1 MTARILK
8 RNRGWLPAALVLL
21 VVLVAGYRL
30 IVLSMQ
36 QHAQRAHLAAS
47 QQAAST
53 ARAIESQ
60 LQSLTEAAQ
69 REAMRAAGAP
79 SSGHAP
85 DLSSIAPVHNAFWIT
100 ADGTAVASHDSSA
113 TAIDGI
119 MSEWSAAQRSAPT
132 PSVLGP
138 TRQGSQWLIA
148 ALVPIAPEAGS
159 GAPSPA
165 WSVVYTDL
173 DQLLSAIHLGRMVDA
188 GYDFALAQIEP
199 ASEQSRTFIS
209 SSATPLVAAVV
220 SPVRLPAGF
229 SPAAPGSYLQ
239 LSIRP
244 RAGWYPAGEIATEIG
259 VLAVLAW
266 LLAFGAYDL
275 MHSQQRLRAG
285 VALYRRRLQGMREQ
299 LAAETDKRRQLQKSI
314 DHARYHDGFTGLPNR
329 RYFVDQLDRAQR
341 ELRSRQRQ
349 RLGVILIDIARFKLI
364 NDTLGH
370 TVGDELMLQVARR
383 FAKAA
388 AAFECVLARWSGDQF
403 ALLILDV
410 AFPDAAVAFAG
421 VLQDAL
427 QAPFELRRHRLS
439 VSASM
444 GVNCVD
450 TGTARAEDVVREA
463 DIALSVARKSDNR
476 RVVLF
481 VPAMGGDAA
490 SLVSLEADLHVALS
504 QNDLRLVFQPIVDL
518 NHYRMVG
525 AEALLRWRH
534 PVEGLVMPDKFL
546 AIAEEAGLM
555 VSITRRII
563 QRVCMLAAQWR
574 RTAPQA
580 PFYLSINLSAS
591 VLRDPD
597 LPDYVAQVLK
607 ETGVPPDALKF
618 EVTEAALIGNVGA
631 AREALERLHA
641 MGIQLMLDDFGT
653 GFSSLNYL
661 QLFPLDYVK
670 LDRPFVARTF
680 SDRVNSGM
688 MSAMLNMISSMG
700 LTAIAEMVET
710 EAAADALR
718 KLGCE
723 FGQGYFF
730 SEPVQAEVALQY
742 LRGEPFVLR
751 SRATSSIVEAPS
763 AAGASVSGTISAL
776 ASSERGG
783 PARANTASSAS
794 PADDSPTLVIPV
806 VGEPEPEPESES
818 ELDQNAA
825 RGRQWR
831 S

>member
-1 MTARILK
+1 MSAAILK
-8 RNRGWLPAALVLL
+8 RHRGWLPAALVLL

-36 QHAQRAHLAAS
+36 QHAQRAHQTALN
-47 QQAAST
+47 QAAAT
-53 ARAIESQ
+53 AHAIELQ
-60 LQSLTEAAQ
+60 LQSLAEAAR
-69 REAMRAAGAP
+69 REAERGASAPAAVPAR
-79 SSGHAP
+79 
-85 DLSSIAPVHNAFWIT
+85 NAFWIT
-100 ADGTAVASHDSSA
+100 ADGIAVASHESSP
-113 TAIDGI
+113 TAVNGI
-119 MSEWSAAQRSAPT
+119 MSEWSDAQHSAPT

-148 ALVPIAPEAGS
+148 ALVPIAPANGS
-159 GAPSPA
+159 GTPA
-165 WSVVYTDL
+165 LAWAVVYTDL
-173 DQLLSAIHLGRMVDA
+173 DQLLSPIHLGRVVDA

-199 ASEQSRTFIS
+199 ASQQSRTFIS
-209 SSATPLVAAVV
+209 SSTAPLAAAVNM
-220 SPVRLPAGF
+220 PLRLPAGF
-229 SPAAPGSYLQ
+229 SPTAAGSYLQ
-239 LSIRP
+239 LVIRP
-244 RAGWYPAGEIATEIG
+244 RGGWYPAGEIATEIG

-275 MHSQQRLRAG
+275 THSQQRLRAG

-329 RYFVDQLDRAQR
+329 RYFVDQLDRALR
-341 ELRSRQRQ
+341 EVRSRQRQ
-349 RLGVILIDIARFKLI
+349 RIGVILIDIARFKLI

-370 TVGDELMLQVARR
+370 TVGDELMLQAARR

-410 AFPDAAVAFAG
+410 AFPDAALAFAG

-427 QAPFELRRHRLS
+427 HAPFDLRRHRLG

-444 GVNCVD
+444 GVTCVD
-450 TGTARAEDVVREA
+450 MGTARAEDVVREA
-463 DIALSVARKSDNR
+463 DIALSVARKSDNQ
-476 RVVLF
+476 RVVLYA
-481 VPAMGGDAA
+481 PAMGGDAA
-490 SLVSLEADLHVALS
+490 SVVSLEADLHVALS
-504 QNDLRLVFQPIVDL
+504 QNDLRLLFQPIVDL
-518 NHYRMVG
+518 HHYRMVG

-574 RTAPQA
+574 QA
-580 PFYLSINLSAS
+580 VPETPFYLSINLSAS
-591 VLRDPD
+591 TLRDPD
-597 LPDYVAQVLK
+597 LSDYVAQVLK
-607 ETGVPPDALKF
+607 ETGVPPEALKF
-618 EVTEAALIGNVGA
+618 EVTESALIGNVGA
-631 AREALERLHA
+631 AREVLERLHA
-641 MGIQLMLDDFGT
+641 MGVQLMLDDFGT

-680 SDRVNSGM
+680 SDRANSGV
-688 MSAMLNMISSMG
+688 MSAMLQMVSSMG
-700 LTAIAEMVET
+700 LTAIAEIVET

-718 KLGCE
+718 KMGCE
-723 FGQGYFF
+723 YGQGYFF
-730 SEPVQAEVALQY
+730 SEPVQPEVALQH
-742 LRGEPFVLR
+742 LRGEPFELR
-751 SRATSSIVEAPS
+751 SRSTTSIATTSIAAAPV
-763 AAGASVSGTISAL
+763 AAAPISAL
-776 ASSERGG
+776 ASSEHRSA
-783 PARANTASSAS
+783 PRATMASAV
-794 PADDSPTLVIPV
+794 DDSPTLVIPV
-806 VGEPEPEPESES
+806 VGEPEQEEQEE
-818 ELDQNAA
+818 ELDQNTN
-825 RGRQWR
+825 RSRQSR